1 MIPREAGLVE
11 PLPET
16 STLRVYSATAP
27 SAPSPSGVG
36 AQCTLRAATR
46 RPSTAIT
53 SSNDVVFVRDV
64 AHDLLHEISWP
75 TSASSQANTPP
86 GTDDA
91 WVRSPRPATHVSATY
106 ALQHVDRTLSHADY
120 GPERCVGSHF
130 EGSLGGHVPAA
141 TLTMYHVWD
150 AAGNFYINDKPITLG
165 RGRNHTVDI
174 IHDIIYDSIVYS
186 ILSLM
191 RGRCHASRIDLRGN
205 GSSQGRCGCAS
216 PREKHPNRPEASTL
230 APSGHGQASRHHH
243 HNPT

>member
-1 MIPREAGLVE
+1 MIPREGGLAE

-27 SAPSPSGVG
+27 SPPSPSGVG

-141 TLTMYHVWD
+141 TLTMYHPCIIASSTAYPPRADFQTSAGVLERMVSK
-150 AAGNFYINDKPITLG
+150 AAWACCAVTRAWPTL
-165 RGRNHTVDI
+165 
-174 IHDIIYDSIVYS
+174 
-186 ILSLM
+186 
-191 RGRCHASRIDLRGN
+191 SR
-205 GSSQGRCGCAS
+205 
-216 PREKHPNRPEASTL
+216 
-230 APSGHGQASRHHH
+230 
-243 HNPT
+243 